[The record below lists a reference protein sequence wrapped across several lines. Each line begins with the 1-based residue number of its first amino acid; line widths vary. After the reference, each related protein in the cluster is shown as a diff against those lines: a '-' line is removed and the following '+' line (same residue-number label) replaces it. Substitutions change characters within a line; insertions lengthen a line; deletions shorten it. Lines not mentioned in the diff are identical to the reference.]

1 MKKPGQEKNAFVPE
15 DALVTSKVR
24 RSVPFEFVL
33 DALTPL
39 EPRTH
44 PMFGCLAVYVGEKI
58 VLMLRNKATEMQDNG
73 VWIATTEEHH
83 ASLRRE
89 FPKMRSIQLFG
100 GKISGWQVLPVDAPD
115 FETAALRASELVL
128 QQDPRI
134 GKVPNARRTV
144 AGAKT
149 GPRAEP
155 ARSARTMRS
164 GRKKPQ

>member
-1 MKKPGQEKNAFVPE
+1 
-15 DALVTSKVR
+15 
-24 RSVPFEFVL
+24 
-33 DALTPL
+33 
-39 EPRTH
+39 
-44 PMFGCLAVYVGEKI
+44 
-58 VLMLRNKATEMQDNG
+58 MLRNKATEMQDNG

-128 QQDPRI
+128 QQNPRI
-134 GKVPNARRTV
+134 GKVPNARRTA

-149 GPRAEP
+149 GPRSKP

-164 GRKKPQ
+164 GRKKTQSSPQSLASRIKNQYRVPNNNSFHGPRKTTDHPVHIPPRESQTGCQNRRLSNHQL